1 MFEQYFKIDK
11 IDKIP
16 LIKLPMPDTES
27 SFMLLLYVG
36 YILTMHFN
44 ARIYQFVLAKINQYT
59 TSEFSEK
66 VMNMDTGTGRGQL
79 ASNMGSSHY
88 RSFQEEA
95 YNLPNVTNI
104 LPPSQHLNKTSM
116 FEAACHVIIQHNR
129 LFRPLTRFRAA
140 ADLIMI
146 QQRKIKISQYQPNN
160 LGTLSRRDSVV
171 SRSKMSITEDVEEYW
186 RSVPNY
192 QEQGPLLF
200 AKWVVVAPLYA
211 ALHYTVPNCKKNQ
224 SMFMA
229 TFLVSI
235 VWIALFSYLMVW
247 MVSRLI
253 FNRFQWISI
262 DFTIYFFCQYGSR
275 TNLDNYE
282 RCLIYGRHPNR
293 IEIDSSI
300 ELLSAERHSQ
310 RPEAAFYS
318 LIERERFELIL
329 DN

>member
-1 MFEQYFKIDK
+1 
-11 IDKIP
+11 
-16 LIKLPMPDTES
+16 
-27 SFMLLLYVG
+27 MLLLYVG

-66 VMNMDTGTGRGQL
+66 VMNMDANAGRNQIANNL
-79 ASNMGSSHY
+79 GSSHY

-171 SRSKMSITEDVEEYW
+171 SRSKMSITEDVDEYW

-200 AKWVVVAPLYA
+200 GKWLVCAPLYA
-211 ALHYTVPNCKKNQ
+211 ALHYTVPNCKKNT

-247 MVSRLI
+247 MVSWLI
-253 FNRFQWISI
+253 FNNFNKFSIYLSIRF
-262 DFTIYFFCQYGSR
+262 G
-275 TNLDNYE
+275 DNYPVPD
-282 RCLIYGRHPNR
+282 LWSLQLKSI
-293 IEIDSSI
+293 SSI
-300 ELLSAERHSQ
+300 RLPQ
-310 RPEAAFYS
+310 W
-318 LIERERFELIL
+318 
-329 DN
+329 